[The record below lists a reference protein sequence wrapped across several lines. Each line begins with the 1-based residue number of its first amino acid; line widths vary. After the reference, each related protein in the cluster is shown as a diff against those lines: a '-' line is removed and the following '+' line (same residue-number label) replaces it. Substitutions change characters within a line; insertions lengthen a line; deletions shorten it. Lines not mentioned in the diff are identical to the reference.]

1 MKRTGRISF
10 LTLAIYENYFEEC
23 IFLAIV
29 WFLIIRKDGLHV
41 NLVFGTSAKKGSCSR
56 LQSFILGA
64 PGITVGKAKGWRV
77 AQARNAASPEKAQ
90 VGH

>member
-1 MKRTGRISF
+1 M
-10 LTLAIYENYFEEC
+10 
-23 IFLAIV
+23 
-29 WFLIIRKDGLHV
+29 